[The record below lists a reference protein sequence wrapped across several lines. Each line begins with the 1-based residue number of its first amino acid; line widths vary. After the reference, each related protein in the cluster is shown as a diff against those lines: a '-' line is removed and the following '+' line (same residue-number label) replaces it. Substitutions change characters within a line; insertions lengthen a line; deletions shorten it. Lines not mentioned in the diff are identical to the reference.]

1 MAVCS
6 HLDQIEVDRPDSV
19 EGCEECLKTGGWWV
33 HLRVCR
39 TCGKVGCCDDSPS
52 KHASQHARGD
62 SHPIVTSVEPG
73 EFWSYCYLDDVAFML
88 EGAA

>member
-1 MAVCS
+1 
-6 HLDQIEVDRPDSV
+6 
-19 EGCEECLKTGGWWV
+19 
-33 HLRVCR
+33 
-39 TCGKVGCCDDSPS
+39 VGCCDDSPS

-73 EFWSYCYLDDVAFML
+73 EFWSYCYVDDVAFML